1 MPPPFSLKRFVMRS
15 KQVIIGVLSFVLVGC
30 ARLVPPD
37 SIIALDVGPQ
47 LVNVVVGAKAPLHM
61 TGTRGDGRTVNLTAR
76 DLVFVSSDTSV
87 ARITRDGSVQG
98 VRLGRASISATIDT
112 PSGLVSVNGIS
123 VAVGALVA
131 KQ

>member
-1 MPPPFSLKRFVMRS
+1 MRS
-15 KQVIIGVLSFVLVGC
+15 QHVIIGVVSLVLAGC

-37 SIIALDVGPQ
+37 SIVALEVGPQ
-47 LVNVVVGAKAPLHM
+47 QVNVMVGAKAVLRT
-61 TGTRGDGRTVNLTAR
+61 TGTLGDGRTVRLTAR
-76 DLVFVSSDTSV
+76 EVVFVSSDTSI

-112 PSGLVSVNGIS
+112 PSGLVSVNGIN
-123 VAVGALVA
+123 VAVGTLVA